1 MPGCL
6 LAAIC
11 SLLLRSVA
19 VRRTWGGLSGSVW
32 FVTPWL
38 SHVVIPY
45 WWVTSNA
52 GGCWPW
58 MMCST
63 ACRRVP
69 AGRFCVLSGYKSG
82 AAGYTRRKA
91 RQNSINRCAGHSTA
105 SVWCGCGRGTQLCR
119 GSAWV
124 YPVVSFSFCF
134 VFVWCCFLQ
143 VFCTNRTRLHRRCA

>member
-6 LAAIC
+6 LTAIC

-19 VRRTWGGLSGSVW
+19 VRRTRTWGGLSGSVW

-45 WWVTSNA
+45 WWVGDIKRGVLLALDDVLYSEQK
-52 GGCWPW
+52 
-58 MMCST
+58 SF
-63 ACRRVP
+63 P

-91 RQNSINRCAGHSTA
+91 RQNSINRCAGQSTA
-105 SVWCGCGRGTQLCR
+105 SV
-119 GSAWV
+119 
-124 YPVVSFSFCF
+124 
-134 VFVWCCFLQ
+134 
-143 VFCTNRTRLHRRCA
+143 